1 MSGDFTVT
9 SIMTVVLCPATASA
23 LRENTG
29 LTKLRLEDCYIG
41 AEGISHLAQALCSIT
56 TLRVLDLGGN
66 TVDSQG
72 AEHLGKLS
80 GGVWGY
86 GLTCNIRQCQC
97 ATSNREMSVEK
108 YCCHH
113 SLIPNHKCH
122 IPLCLQIFHMVNID
136 VPESVGAHS
145 LDVPLW
151 YMHQVLLIMCTISL
165 KL

>member
-9 SIMTVVLCPATASA
+9 SIMTAVLSPATAFA

-29 LTKLRLEDCYIG
+29 LTELRLQCCHID
-41 AEGISHLAQALCSIT
+41 AEVISHLVQALCVNT
-56 TLRVLDLGGN
+56 TLRVLNLRSN

-97 ATSNREMSVEK
+97 ATSNREMSVVQNVSIK
-108 YCCHH
+108 M
-113 SLIPNHKCH
+113 SIL
-122 IPLCLQIFHMVNID
+122 D
-136 VPESVGAHS
+136 GA
-145 LDVPLW
+145 
-151 YMHQVLLIMCTISL
+151 MLLF
-165 KL
+165 